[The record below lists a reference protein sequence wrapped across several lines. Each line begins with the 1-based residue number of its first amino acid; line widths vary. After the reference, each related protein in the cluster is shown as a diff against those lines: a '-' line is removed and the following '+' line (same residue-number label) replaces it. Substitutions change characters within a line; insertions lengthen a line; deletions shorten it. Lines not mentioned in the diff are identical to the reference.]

1 MVSNVIELD
10 EKVKDFINAIWKEA
24 VGDLNELFNINSDLK
39 QITIEKVYRFFKNF
53 IFKIITHENDLKHDS

>member
-53 IFKIITHENDLKHDS
+53 IFKIITHENALKHDS